1 MYFRSYRVGKTCLRN
16 CLTSRFL
23 EQHRIVN
30 ILKAPKLC
38 WNLRNG
44 SFLYFSPLLDIL
56 GSKKSLIVISKIFVL
71 FVYLLTA
78 DDRYSL
84 CNKDNLQQP
93 IQMELC
99 KKQKLLSRLSTE
111 SVEVKFYFQ
120 HFRKKDEPR
129 GACFSPIKDRKG
141 RRFLNVKNA
150 LFQDT
155 LGQSTY

>member
-30 ILKAPKLC
+30 ILKVPKLC

-120 HFRKKDEPR
+120 HF
-129 GACFSPIKDRKG
+129 
-141 RRFLNVKNA
+141 
-150 LFQDT
+150 
-155 LGQSTY
+155 

>member
-1 MYFRSYRVGKTCLRN
+1 
-16 CLTSRFL
+16 
-23 EQHRIVN
+23 
-30 ILKAPKLC
+30 
-38 WNLRNG
+38 
-44 SFLYFSPLLDIL
+44 
-56 GSKKSLIVISKIFVL
+56 
-71 FVYLLTA
+71 
-78 DDRYSL
+78 
-84 CNKDNLQQP
+84 
-93 IQMELC
+93 MELC

-129 GACFSPIKDRKG
+129 GACFSAIKDRKG